1 MDGAEV
7 CNDAAN
13 SLKRA
18 YNRAK
23 ANAPSVLFIDSVDAL
38 APARC
43 PLNLEVPHKVD
54 HNEKA
59 FVSLSAD

>member
-1 MDGAEV
+1 MDRQTDEQVVDGAAV
-7 CNDAAN
+7 FNDAAN

-43 PLNLEVPHKVD
+43 SFQLKVPQKVG
-54 HNEKA
+54 
-59 FVSLSAD
+59 